1 MELPSGVLEIPEFRL
16 LGIAEKVPE
25 IGISNES
32 AVFVWHVESGMVPI
46 SGADFERWCVDAPL
60 GRNWILCERDLPE
73 GFQENVPSG
82 IELVVWPPEKLS
94 RWIGD
99 AVISGEL
106 VAGRPMVS
114 EVDDL
119 EPIAEHLPEDKGMIP
134 ITPAIVDVDSWL
146 IQSGREGSLTSPIL
160 LKARIWKIEGFLTG
174 PEGDRLPSSWEVIED
189 PWASSLGLREE
200 ISENANV
207 MIRMVEPPIRK
218 WLSEGAL
225 LDRLPSIL
233 DKKMQGGSEADE
245 GPVRSIMLEWW
256 RVDTDSLSVS
266 ERMLGI
272 PGWVIDT
279 QGREGV
285 ILHGVNG
292 RTFPIDD

>member
-1 MELPSGVLEIPEFRL
+1 MGRSRL
-16 LGIAEKVPE
+16 AMAGKQYA
-25 IGISNES
+25 
-32 AVFVWHVESGMVPI
+32 A
-46 SGADFERWCVDAPL
+46 GAT
-60 GRNWILCERDLPE
+60 
-73 GFQENVPSG
+73 
-82 IELVVWPPEKLS
+82 K
-94 RWIGD
+94 
-99 AVISGEL
+99 
-106 VAGRPMVS
+106 
-114 EVDDL
+114 
-119 EPIAEHLPEDKGMIP
+119 
-134 ITPAIVDVDSWL
+134 
-146 IQSGREGSLTSPIL
+146 QSGREGSLTSPIL

-207 MIRMVEPPIRK
+207 MIRMVEPPIGK

-266 ERMLGI
+266 KKMLGI